1 MSTAR
6 SKLAEVPWWK
16 RIPLLSD
23 VQHEPVEWLVK
34 DLIPL
39 QTLVLLVGKPGSY
52 KSWLSMDLARA
63 VSRGEAFAQ
72 MPTGPARHVLY
83 VDFENAKNV
92 IAKRKD
98 RLKIADT
105 PRLLYWGRWCSLP
118 FPKQI
123 GTSKELAEFI
133 AETQPL
139 IIFDSLVRFHRV
151 DENDNSQ
158 MARVMNNFLGLS
170 RKGATVVLV
179 HHAGKEKEK
188 MFRGAS
194 EIEAAVDVACRID
207 REGQGRLIRI
217 RQFKNRIAEERTFEL
232 MWTEFGFESIT
243 RQRNER
249 I

>member
-1 MSTAR
+1 MKPSLDDF
-6 SKLAEVPWWK
+6 SKLPWWK

-23 VQHEPVEWLVK
+23 LQCEPVEWLVK

-52 KSWLSMDLARA
+52 KSWLALDLARA

-92 IAKRKD
+92 IAKRRD
-98 RLKIADT
+98 RLRIADT
-105 PRLLYWGRWCSLP
+105 PRLLYWGRWCSLK
-118 FPKQI
+118 FPQQI
-123 GTSKELAEFI
+123 DTSKELEEFI
-133 AETQPL
+133 TETQPL

-151 DENDNSQ
+151 DENDNTQ
-158 MARVMNNFLGLS
+158 MARVMNNFLKLA
-170 RKGATVVLV
+170 RQGATVVLL
-179 HHAGKEKEK
+179 HHAGKDKETK
-188 MFRGAS
+188 FRGAS
-194 EIEAAVDVACRID
+194 EIEAAADVACRID
-207 REGQGRLIRI
+207 REGQGRLISL

-243 RQRNER
+243 RER
-249 I
+249 KDKV

>member
-1 MSTAR
+1 MKPGRADFS
-6 SKLAEVPWWK
+6 EMPWWK
-16 RIPLLSD
+16 RIPLLGD
-23 VQHEPVEWLVK
+23 LQYEPVAWLVQ

-39 QTLVLLVGKPGSY
+39 QALVLIVGKPGSY
-52 KSWLSMDLARA
+52 KSWLALDLARA
-63 VSRGEAFAQ
+63 VARGEAFAQ

-123 GTSKELAEFI
+123 ETSKELVEFI

-151 DENDNSQ
+151 DENDNTQ
-158 MARVMNNFLGLS
+158 MARVMNNFLELA
-170 RKGATVVLV
+170 RKGATVVLL
-179 HHAGKEKEK
+179 HHAGKDKEK
-188 MFRGAS
+188 TFRGAS

-207 REGQGRLIRI
+207 REGQGRLISI

-243 RQRNER
+243 RKGNAQ
-249 I
+249 